1 MLKKSPITIVYIMIK
16 CREAIKESK
25 FSNSLRYNQGKF
37 SDLFANSE
45 NNSQGLLID
54 IFHKKIF

>member
-1 MLKKSPITIVYIMIK
+1 MIK